1 MLEVDNYIRAPEGRL
16 DVVEE
21 SEIKRFADRFIV
33 QNRRLGA
40 GAHASVFLAI
50 KQSRRQVACKV
61 VKGSILNL
69 QRGFDPELFQNRKKR
84 EIAREVEILRKLDH
98 PNVIRLEKVFCTSY
112 NTYIFEELITG
123 GDLMSYI
130 ARTDSPSSEMQ
141 SAVIIRQLLKA
152 VDYLHDNGIVHRD
165 IKPDNVLL
173 TSWRDGTRIVL
184 TDFGQARNIGSAKA
198 AAPNTAKLRMH
209 TMVGTEGYVAP

>member
-1 MLEVDNYIRAPEGRL
+1 MVYVRVLSSVNSVTLWRAGSNHPEIWEGVDKHEPDFLLNHGDTMQLTDTLYAVLEVDNYFAAPEGGL

-130 ARTDSPSSEMQ
+130 ARTD
-141 SAVIIRQLLKA
+141 
-152 VDYLHDNGIVHRD
+152 
-165 IKPDNVLL
+165 
-173 TSWRDGTRIVL
+173 
-184 TDFGQARNIGSAKA
+184 
-198 AAPNTAKLRMH
+198 
-209 TMVGTEGYVAP
+209 

>member
-1 MLEVDNYIRAPEGRL
+1 
-16 DVVEE
+16 
-21 SEIKRFADRFIV
+21 
-33 QNRRLGA
+33 
-40 GAHASVFLAI
+40 
-50 KQSRRQVACKV
+50 
-61 VKGSILNL
+61 
-69 QRGFDPELFQNRKKR
+69 
-84 EIAREVEILRKLDH
+84 
-98 PNVIRLEKVFCTSY
+98 
-112 NTYIFEELITG
+112 
-123 GDLMSYI
+123 
-130 ARTDSPSSEMQ
+130 MQ

-152 VDYLHDNGIVHRD
+152 VDYLHDNGIAHRD